1 MWSILHSS
9 PVLINDMLV
18 IFPLFRLPVDEN
30 IQDIRELKA
39 RKDRLARELETRA
52 EAQKRVKVGLA
63 LVVLSPLQRVV

>member
-1 MWSILHSS
+1 
-9 PVLINDMLV
+9 MLV